1 MACAD
6 LGRYVGPHISHGTLQ
21 PPHAQGLRALRC
33 HAAMLPCCHAAML
46 QARLTTQAVV
56 VGDHLWL
63 IGGWDPQEAG
73 TGGVFLN
80 DVWRLD
86 LRSYAWEQVE
96 VQVGA

>member
-1 MACAD
+1 
-6 LGRYVGPHISHGTLQ
+6 
-21 PPHAQGLRALRC
+21 
-33 HAAMLPCCHAAML
+33 
-46 QARLTTQAVV
+46 VV